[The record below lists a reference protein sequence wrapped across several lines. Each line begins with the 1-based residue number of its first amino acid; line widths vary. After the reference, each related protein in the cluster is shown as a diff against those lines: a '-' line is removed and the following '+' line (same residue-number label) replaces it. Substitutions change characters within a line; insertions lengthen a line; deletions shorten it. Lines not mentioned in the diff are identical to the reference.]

1 MVIPCKETGTA
12 IEHSL
17 TPTLRFVLHKGKTLT
32 APRAETKTHFIVM
45 GIDVDLDRAMRLAV
59 QESVN
64 FMVEQKGLTAG
75 DAYALA
81 SLSWDYHVAEA
92 VNLTQVIVGKIPK
105 RAFDR
110 KHRSKDDDDK

>member
-1 MVIPCKETGTA
+1 M
-12 IEHSL
+12 
-17 TPTLRFVLHKGKTLT
+17 
-32 APRAETKTHFIVM
+32 VM
-45 GIDVDLDRAMRLAV
+45 GIDVDLDRALRLAV

-105 RAFDR
+105 RVFER
-110 KHRSKDDDDK
+110 KRGSDCDDDN